1 MTPPPGSHVAFLT
14 YPAHGHVNPTLP
26 VAAELVRRGHRVSYV
41 VAEQYAEAVRAT
53 GATVLPYESHVPKSW
68 DTVAIPE
75 EITGDVVA
83 EAGLA
88 QALEG
93 FASLRTALGA
103 FDDDRPDVFLY
114 DAFGYP
120 TGRLLARKW
129 DVPAI
134 LLCSTFV
141 ANERFS
147 PYASMA
153 GKVPAPDPAH
163 PALAKAAAVV
173 EDALAEHLPGT
184 SAAEFAQGNE
194 DTKLVF
200 LPREFQPGGDTFDD
214 GFAFVGPC
222 LGDRAGGWTPPDSR
236 PVLLIAMGSFGYH
249 RQREFFASCLEAFA
263 GTPWHVVM
271 TIGRLVS
278 AADLGPVPS
287 NFELHPWV
295 PQPAVLSR
303 ASGFVSHAGMG
314 STMESLALGV
324 PPVVVPRTLEQEIVA
339 DRIAELGLGVRVDP
353 ADVDAETLR
362 AAVTGLAEDAVA
374 HERVAR
380 MRAHITG
387 AGGAAAAADRVEAR
401 LTARPWE

>member
-1 MTPPPGSHVAFLT
+1 MTPPPGSHLAFLT
-14 YPAHGHVNPTLP
+14 YPAHGHLNPTLP

-41 VAEQYAEAVRAT
+41 VAGQYADAVRAT

-75 EITGDVVA
+75 KITGDVVA

-93 FASLRTALGA
+93 FAPLRTALGA
-103 FDDDRPDVFLY
+103 FDADRPDVFVY
-114 DAFGYP
+114 DAFGYA

-129 DVPAI
+129 AIPAI
-134 LLCSTFV
+134 LSCSTFV

-153 GKVPAPDPAH
+153 GKVPAPDPDH
-163 PALAKAAAVV
+163 PALAKAASVV
-173 EDALAEHLPGT
+173 GDVLAEHLPGT
-184 SAAEFAQGNE
+184 SAAELAQARE

-222 LGDRAGGWTPPDSR
+222 LGDRAGGWTPPDDR

-249 RQREFFASCLEAFA
+249 HQREFFASCLEAFA
-263 GTPWHVVM
+263 GSPWHVVM

-278 AADLGPVPS
+278 PAELGPVPP

-339 DRIAELGLGVRVDP
+339 DRLAELGLGVRVDP
-353 ADVDAETLR
+353 GDVDAASLLK
-362 AAVTGLAEDAVA
+362 AVTGLAEDAGA

-380 MRAHITG
+380 MREHITD

-401 LTARPWE
+401 LTA

>member
-1 MTPPPGSHVAFLT
+1 MSPQAGRHIAFLN

-41 VAEQYAEAVRAT
+41 VADQFAETVRGT
-53 GATVLPYESHVPKSW
+53 GATVLPYASHVPKSW

-93 FASLRTALGA
+93 FAPLTAALGA
-103 FDDDRPDVFLY
+103 FDNDRPDLFLY

-129 DVPAI
+129 DRPAV

-141 ANERFS
+141 ANEHFS

-153 GKVPAPDPAH
+153 GKVPAPDPDH
-163 PALAKAAAVV
+163 PALAKAASVV
-173 EDALAEHLPGT
+173 GDALAEHLPGT
-184 SAAEFAQGNE
+184 SAAEFAEARE

-222 LGDRAGGWTPPDSR
+222 LGNRAGGWTPPDDR

-249 RQREFFASCLEAFA
+249 RQREFFASCLAAFA
-263 GTPWHVVM
+263 GSPWHVVM
-271 TIGRLVS
+271 TIGRLVRPS
-278 AADLGPVPS
+278 ELGPVAS

-295 PQPAVLSR
+295 PQLDVLRR

-314 STMESLALGV
+314 STMEALAMGV
-324 PPVVVPRTLEQEIVA
+324 PSVVVPRTLEQEIVA
-339 DRIAELGLGVRVDP
+339 GRLTELGLGVRVDP
-353 ADVDAETLR
+353 AAVTAESLR
-362 AAVTGLAEDAVA
+362 AAVTGLAADSAA
-374 HERVAR
+374 RERVTR
-380 MRAHITG
+380 MREHITD

-401 LTARPWE
+401 LTA

>member
-1 MTPPPGSHVAFLT
+1 MSPQAGSHIAVLS

-41 VAEQYAEAVRAT
+41 VAGQFAAAVRET

-75 EITGDVVA
+75 KITGDVVA

-93 FASLRTALGA
+93 FAPLPAALGA
-103 FDDDRPDVFLY
+103 FGDDRPDVFLY

-129 DVPAI
+129 EIPAV

-147 PYASMA
+147 PYAAMA
-153 GKVPAPDPAH
+153 GKVPAPDPDH

-173 EDALAEHLPGT
+173 GDALAEHLPGT
-184 SAAEFAQGNE
+184 SAAEFAEARE

-222 LGDRAGGWTPPDSR
+222 LGDRAGGWSPPDGR

-249 RQREFFASCLEAFA
+249 RQREFFTACLEAFA
-263 GTPWHVVM
+263 GSPWHVVM
-271 TIGRLVS
+271 TIGRLVR
-278 AADLGPVPS
+278 AGELGPVPR

-295 PQPAVLSR
+295 PQPAVLRR
-303 ASGFVSHAGMG
+303 ASAFVSHAGMG

-339 DRIAELGLGVRVDP
+339 DRVTELGLGVRVDP
-353 ADVDAETLR
+353 AGVTAEALR
-362 AAVTGLAEDAVA
+362 AAVTGLAADATA
-374 HERVAR
+374 RANVAR
-380 MRAHITG
+380 MREHITG

-401 LTARPWE
+401 LTA